1 MPEQRTIADDES
13 PLTEFAA
20 ELTPPASETVQT
32 RDVRSVNVETQPV
45 KQGNPDFIMRLPVT
59 LRVVLGSA
67 TMTVSALTKLG
78 KGALLTLDRK
88 IGDPVD
94 VLVNGRLVA
103 RGEIVVA
110 DEATSRFGIKLTEV
124 GAPVEKDTQ

>member
-1 MPEQRTIADDES
+1 MSTQHTIAEDVS
-13 PLTEFAA
+13 PLAEFAA
-20 ELTPPASETVQT
+20 ELTPPPLVPPAAAE
-32 RDVRSVNVETQPV
+32 VRESQSHEQLS
-45 KQGNPDFIMRLPVT
+45 KSQNPDFIMRLPVT
-59 LRVVLGSA
+59 LRVVLGTA

-78 KGALLTLDRK
+78 KGALVPLDRK

-94 VLVNGRLVA
+94 VLVNGRVVA

-124 GAPVEKDTQ
+124 GAAVEQDR